1 MFEDGGSAP
10 WAWVAASDIIN
21 CYACNGP
28 VSSVQ
33 NTTKLGACPAT
44 GLRTLNA
51 EAQVRG
57 DPNDNGCATHHYL
70 ATMPQGSHFLN
81 KGSCDSSDCFWCQGY
96 AYGEVNQIASI
107 ECSKLV

>member
-1 MFEDGGSAP
+1 MFRDGGSAP

-21 CYACNGP
+21 C
-28 VSSVQ
+28 VSCDGAVEVK
-33 NTTKLGACPAT
+33 NTTQSTLGCPAT

-51 EAQVRG
+51 DAQVRG
-57 DPNDNGCATHHYL
+57 DPNDNGCSTHHYL

-81 KGSCDSSDCFWCQGY
+81 KGSCSGSDCFWCQGY